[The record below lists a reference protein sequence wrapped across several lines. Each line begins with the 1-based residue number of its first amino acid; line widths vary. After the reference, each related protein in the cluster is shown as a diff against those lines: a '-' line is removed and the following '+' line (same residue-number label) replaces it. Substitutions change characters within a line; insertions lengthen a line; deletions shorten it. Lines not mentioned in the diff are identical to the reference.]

1 MKSAKVFLA
10 LVLGLHG
17 TLACANDSTGSELSH
32 LLSGALVAS
41 AATALANHY
50 DYRVEDRGWVGF
62 WTSVGIS
69 FVSESVQ
76 VISNG
81 SSQVHGS
88 ALDFGYNLVG
98 AAIGAFVTDR
108 FILQPVVTRDP
119 AGHRTVG
126 IAMQTTF

>member
-1 MKSAKVFLA
+1 MKSAKAIFI
-10 LVLGLHG
+10 LVLGLNG
-17 TLACANDSTGSELSH
+17 TLACANDSTASELSH

-62 WTSVGIS
+62 WASVGIS
-69 FVSESVQ
+69 LVSESVQ

-81 SSQVHGS
+81 SSQVRSS

-98 AAIGAFVTDR
+98 ASIGAFVTDR
-108 FILQPVVTRDP
+108 FILQPVVTRDA
-119 AGHRTVG
+119 AGHRSVG
-126 IAMQTTF
+126 VAMQTTF

>member
-1 MKSAKVFLA
+1 MKPAKAFLA
-10 LVLGLHG
+10 LVFGLNG
-17 TLACANDSTGSELSH
+17 SLACANESTASEVSH
-32 LLSGALVAS
+32 LISGALIAS
-41 AATALANHY
+41 AATALADHY

-76 VISNG
+76 VLTSG

-98 AAIGAFVTDR
+98 AAIGAYVTDR
-108 FILQPVVTRDP
+108 YILQPVVTRDA
-119 AGHRTVG
+119 AGNRTVG
-126 IAMQTTF
+126 VAMQMQF